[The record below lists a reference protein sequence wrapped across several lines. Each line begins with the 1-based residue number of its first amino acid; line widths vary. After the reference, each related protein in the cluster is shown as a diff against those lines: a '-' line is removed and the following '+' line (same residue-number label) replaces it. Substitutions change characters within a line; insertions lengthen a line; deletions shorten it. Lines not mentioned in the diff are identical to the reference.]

1 MRREEQKQRNAYML
15 QSTLE
20 AEEKDCLSPEFQE
33 HTGQRIEMPISV
45 KNRAEQ
51 EKHKNKKTRIQE
63 KGGITDMCDF
73 YHCGIYTAIGNTG
86 KC

>member
-1 MRREEQKQRNAYML
+1 ML

-20 AEEKDCLSPEFQE
+20 AEGKDCLSPEFQE
-33 HTGQRIEMPISV
+33 HTGQRIEMPVSV

-51 EKHKNKKTRIQE
+51 ETWENKDKKTRIQE
-63 KGGITDMCDF
+63 KGRITDMCDF
-73 YHCGIYTAIGNTG
+73 HHCGIYTAMGSTG